1 MGRHRTV
8 ISALVLVLVLV
19 TLLGPVP
26 ARTGLAQ
33 DAAPAALT
41 DDRRAEFETYVD
53 STLAMMRVPGA
64 AVAVVQGGE
73 VVYLDGFGVKEL
85 GVADPVTPDTLMR
98 VASVTKPVTTTMT
111 ATLVD
116 DGRVGWDTPV
126 VELLPNF
133 ALADPELTRRLTV
146 ADLFCACSG
155 VPNRDAELGFNSFS
169 LTPERLIASAPDFP
183 LTAPFGER
191 YQYNNQ
197 MFTIGGYAAAAAA
210 GGGPN
215 NLYDAYALAMRERVL
230 NPIEMERST
239 FSLADVLAD
248 GDYAVSHVVNLAG
261 ETHPLALLEDQSIYT
276 AEAPAGALWSSAREM
291 ARYVQ
296 TQLAGGLAPD
306 GRRVVSREN
315 LERTWESQM
324 VIPAEAGGPPVLNEM
339 LAGYGLGWFVGEYR
353 GQRVLSHGGTA
364 FGFTAEIAF
373 LPEDDLGLV
382 VLTNGPQVGTAYFFT
397 QAIKFRLLEL
407 LFDQTPEIDPFLPG
421 LLADLAAETAQVL
434 ARLGPVDPSAVAPY
448 LGGYSNPALGEVV
461 VTLRGNR
468 LLFDAG
474 ELWFELRP
482 LAGEEATYLFYDG
495 PLGASTD
502 TVTFLKGTAGRPA
515 MVMAVT
521 EAGEALSYTF
531 DQVAP
536 VATPP

>member
-1 MGRHRTV
+1 MERHLPV
-8 ISALVLVLVLV
+8 VSALVLVLLP
-19 TLLGPVP
+19 TLLGLVP
-26 ARTGLAQ
+26 ASTGLAQ
-33 DAAPAALT
+33 DAAPAALIGE
-41 DDRRAEFETYVD
+41 RRTEFETYVAA
-53 STLAMMRVPGA
+53 TLAMMGVPGA

-73 VVYLDGFGVKEL
+73 VVSLTGFGVKEL
-85 GVADPVTPDTLMR
+85 GGADPVTPDTLMR
-98 VASVTKPVTTTMT
+98 VASVTKPVTTTLT

-126 VELLPNF
+126 VELLPSF

-155 VPNRDAELGFNSFS
+155 VPNRDAELGFNAFA
-169 LTPERLIASAPDFP
+169 LTPEQLIASAPDFP

-197 MFTIGGYAAAAAA
+197 MFTIGGYAATAAA
-210 GGGPN
+210 GGGPH

-230 NPIEMERST
+230 GPIGMERST
-239 FSLADVLAD
+239 FSLTDVLAD
-248 GDYAVSHVVNLAG
+248 GDYAVSHIVNLAG

-296 TQLAGGLAPD
+296 TQLAGGRAPD
-306 GRRVVSREN
+306 GRHVVSREN
-315 LERTWESQM
+315 LERTWESQ
-324 VIPAEAGGPPVLNEM
+324 VAIPAEAGGPPVLNEM

-373 LPEDDLGLV
+373 LPEADLGFV
-382 VLTNGPQVGTAYFFT
+382 VLTNGPQVGTAYYFI

-407 LFDQTPEIDPFLPG
+407 LFDQPAEIDPFLPE
-421 LLADLAAETAQVL
+421 LLEHLAIETAHVL
-434 ARLGPVDPSAVAPY
+434 AQLGPVDPSTVAPY
-448 LGGYSNPALGEVV
+448 LGRYRNPVLGEVV
-461 VTLRGNR
+461 VALRADR

-482 LAGEEATYLFYDG
+482 LMGEKATYLFYDG

-502 TVTFLKGTAGRPA
+502 TVLFREDTAGRPV

-531 DQVAP
+531 DLVAP